1 MYLNRRKELFMKT
14 VSVIFVFILILCSVP
29 ALATAQDFFIFP
41 NHGQSQ
47 AQQSIDRADC
57 QNWATQQTGFDPLRT
72 PTATAPP
79 PAPAAPQGGLLRG
92 AARGATL
99 GVVGGA
105 IAGDASRGAAIGAG
119 TGALIGGMRR
129 SDQLQQ
135 EQHAQDQWA
144 RQQAAQLR
152 EDRNRF
158 NRAFQAC
165 MQGKGYTVN

>member
-1 MYLNRRKELFMKT
+1 MKT
-14 VSVIFVFILILCSVP
+14 KSVIFIFFLIVCSVP
-29 ALATAQDFFIFP
+29 ALAAAQDFIIFP
-41 NHGQSQ
+41 NQGQSQ
-47 AQQSIDRADC
+47 AQLDRDRGDC
-57 QNWATQQTGFDPLRT
+57 QNWARQQTGFDPLRT

-79 PAPAAPQGGLLRG
+79 PATGAPQGGLLRG
-92 AARGATL
+92 AARGATV

-105 IAGDASRGAAIGAG
+105 IAGDAGRGAAIGAG

-129 SDQLQQ
+129 SDQLRQ
-135 EQHAQDQWA
+135 EQHSQDQWA
-144 RQQAAQLR
+144 RQQGAQLS